1 MKSHVRILAMLL
13 AMVLLLSACGG
24 DPGTSESGEPA
35 PENSESGEVKDTL
48 VIGNYAE
55 PTVLDPCN
63 QNMVPAGLVNVQIY
77 DGLVRQDNET
87 GEIVPSLAKSWEYV
101 DDYTIR
107 FHLRD
112 DVYFHDGS
120 KMTAE
125 DVKFT
130 FDRGATCTQK
140 SMIFEPFD
148 TAKTKI
154 IDEYTIELGTKD
166 VFPAALS
173 YLTNNATLIV
183 SKSAVEA
190 AGSDDAYGRNP
201 VGTGAYKFVDWIAGD
216 RVILERNEEYW
227 GELPEFKNLI
237 IRTIADDTTR
247 ALALESGEVD
257 IAYNLAP
264 AQVEMLE
271 SSDTVE
277 VLTAPSYT
285 TQYCGLN
292 FAYEPLSDK
301 RVRQALRYA
310 VDMDTISE
318 IAFASGL
325 PADGPVTPALSC
337 YVPAGEDQQYEQNIE
352 KAKELMKE
360 AGYEN
365 GFDLEL
371 SCNESQPRISMAQM
385 LANAWKEIG
394 VNTEVRSLE
403 FSAQLDEVYSGEAQA
418 FLLGFVAGGNDGEF
432 YRAMFQTGNDG
443 ASWININIPEINEL
457 FDLASKEMDADKR
470 SEYYHELQTM
480 LRDEMPWLWVRFAD
494 NIWGMSKDL
503 TGLDLDPEWYSEYRF
518 ITSK

>member
-190 AGSDDAYGRNP
+190 AGSDDAY
-201 VGTGAYKFVDWIAGD
+201 
-216 RVILERNEEYW
+216 
-227 GELPEFKNLI
+227 
-237 IRTIADDTTR
+237 
-247 ALALESGEVD
+247 
-257 IAYNLAP
+257 
-264 AQVEMLE
+264 
-271 SSDTVE
+271 
-277 VLTAPSYT
+277 
-285 TQYCGLN
+285 
-292 FAYEPLSDK
+292 EPLSDK

-325 PADGPVTPALSC
+325 PADGPMTPALSC

-371 SCNESQPRISMAQM
+371 SCNESQSRISMAQM

-470 SEYYHELQTM
+470 TEYYHELQTM